1 MESTTI
7 VKKNGSIYPS
17 KKGNNEKEKDIKNNE
32 QNKLAKMNNNNEKIY
47 KPLQDI
53 TNNSEIKSFNQ
64 NVILWSSSFF
74 SLKEDDLKIFGS
86 ELKKRNIFKRCFQ
99 RIHKNKRRRC
109 MSFNPYR
116 VPLSCKKVTFDEMLI
131 SEPKIMKKKKKKKK
145 YIIILICHM
154 IIFIKNIF

>member
-1 MESTTI
+1 MGSPINVKNNGTI
-7 VKKNGSIYPS
+7 YLS
-17 KKGNNEKEKDIKNNE
+17 KKGSDEKGIKNNGN
-32 QNKLAKMNNNNEKIY
+32 NKLAEMNNNNNNEKIY

-53 TNNSEIKSFNQ
+53 STNSEIKSFNQ

-74 SLKEDDLKIFGS
+74 SLKEDDLQIFGN

-145 YIIILICHM
+145 
-154 IIFIKNIF
+154 